1 MAHAYTPG
9 LKVTEGMTIQKERR
23 LPLEGEVLVEA
34 GARVEAE
41 DVIAKADLPG
51 NVQLLNVANLL
62 SVPPEEVAE
71 YMLKSVSE
79 AVSEDEIIATTKG
92 LFGLFKSQARSPID
106 GTIEAVSDVTGQVI
120 LREPPIPVEVKAYT
134 NGTVTETIPNE
145 GVTVETYGT
154 YIQGIFGVGGETI
167 GNLVVISQS
176 SGDEL
181 MAEQILPEHRDNIL
195 VGGSLV
201 TTDAIQKAIQQ
212 GVKGIIAGGIDDADL
227 RKLLGYELGVAI
239 TGSEEIGITLVI
251 TEGFGEIAMAEQTF
265 TLLKAR
271 EGMKTS
277 INGATQIR
285 AGVVRPEIVIP
296 WISEAAETV
305 EEEQD
310 RSIEGILEVGSS
322 VRIIREPHFGKLGRV
337 TELPVELQ
345 NLETEA
351 QVRVLRV
358 ELADGQQTTLP
369 RANVEAIESG

>member
-1 MAHAYTPG
+1 M
-9 LKVTEGMTIQKERR
+9 
-23 LPLEGEVLVEA
+23 
-34 GARVEAE
+34 
-41 DVIAKADLPG
+41 
-51 NVQLLNVANLL
+51 
-62 SVPPEEVAE
+62 
-71 YMLKSVSE
+71 
-79 AVSEDEIIATTKG
+79 
-92 LFGLFKSQARSPID
+92 
-106 GTIEAVSDVTGQVI
+106 
-120 LREPPIPVEVKAYT
+120 
-134 NGTVTETIPNE
+134 
-145 GVTVETYGT
+145 
-154 YIQGIFGVGGETI
+154 
-167 GNLVVISQS
+167 
-176 SGDEL
+176 
-181 MAEQILPEHRDNIL
+181 

-201 TTDAIQKAIQQ
+201 TTSAIQKAIQQ

-296 WISEAAETV
+296 WISDAAETV

-322 VRIIREPHFGKLGRV
+322 VRIIREPHFGKLGRI

-351 QVRVLRV
+351 QVRVLRP
-358 ELADGQQTTLP
+358 QTRRWSTDDFTP
-369 RANVEAIESG
+369 RQC